1 MPLHKAP
8 LSLGRAPHGGALL
21 LEVSFGIAGQV
32 TQACAQSGPRQHG
45 HQQGDAGLRAHLPP
59 QPSEGAADGR
69 LRAGGVAGGLA
80 DGCLG
85 EAADLDAPHCPRLW
99 RRRLEGPCALSRSP
113 VKLGFL
119 SLTWLG
125 GGERLYPDRAPT
137 SPDGVCPGWASASRL
152 ASGCGSGC
160 GSCFSALASGS
171 PFASISRQA
180 SGATLERLRLIS
192 GRERQGRE
200 AATAWSARLLP
211 RTLGW
216 RIPRLRLPARG
227 QGAVGEHAF

>member
-1 MPLHKAP
+1 MRVVGGEMPLHKAP

-125 GGERLYPDRAPT
+125 GGERLYPGPRAHVPR
-137 SPDGVCPGWASASRL
+137 RL
-152 ASGCGSGC
+152 C
-160 GSCFSALASGS
+160 
-171 PFASISRQA
+171 RV
-180 SGATLERLRLIS
+180 
-192 GRERQGRE
+192 
-200 AATAWSARLLP
+200 SARDGP
-211 RTLGW
+211 
-216 RIPRLRLPARG
+216 RLPAWPQAAAPAAAPASRPWPRAPPSPPSPARRRA
-227 QGAVGEHAF
+227 QPWRD